1 MNELGQRKVIF
12 LIIFFLVFGL
22 VLSYAEK
29 NNLCGVNDFVGLDKE
44 DFEEVC
50 YQTCKTEKLSTININ
65 TANKELLCKIPG
77 IGPVTAQRIIDYRIK
92 HGLFRSKEG
101 LLKVKGIGD
110 KKIEKIVEFISLK

>member
-22 VLSYAEK
+22 ALSYAEK
-29 NNLCGVNDFVGLDKE
+29 NNLCGVNDFVCLDKE
-44 DFEEVC
+44 DLEEVC
-50 YQTCKTEKLSTININ
+50 YQTFKTEKLSTININ
-65 TANKELLCKIPG
+65 TASKELLCKIPG